1 MLENYVD
8 KHYLSRNKIKILFV
22 YFLLIVLT
30 SKNIYE
36 RREFSKIHI
45 APYSTMPLMKSTR
58 HCIHSEDFQ

>member
-1 MLENYVD
+1 MIENYVD

-30 SKNIYE
+30 LKNIYE

-45 APYSTMPLMKSTR
+45 APLRCVQHVSRNKTKTLFLTK
-58 HCIHSEDFQ
+58 